1 MPASLR
7 FRNRFRRSRFRIPRP
22 SIRFRPRTRIRA
34 RRFRNPI
41 PCRAARPNR
50 AGRFRGPAPTPFPVI
65 RRPIPVGRSRRN
77 RSPSRLRIPGGPSPG
92 PRPIP
97 ARTYPAATRGPR
109 FRRPVFRPLPAGHP
123 PDMTSDEQTPGT
135 HPQVTAEDLRMLLD
149 AGSPGTRLVLSEGRV
164 RLATDSGEDGL
175 ELIRRPELADR
186 IGDHPDQHE
195 LAEQAELLNTLI
207 RLQGA

>member
-1 MPASLR
+1 M
-7 FRNRFRRSRFRIPRP
+7 
-22 SIRFRPRTRIRA
+22 
-34 RRFRNPI
+34 
-41 PCRAARPNR
+41 
-50 AGRFRGPAPTPFPVI
+50 
-65 RRPIPVGRSRRN
+65 
-77 RSPSRLRIPGGPSPG
+77 
-92 PRPIP
+92 
-97 ARTYPAATRGPR
+97 YPAATRGRR
-109 FRRPVFRPLPAGHP
+109 FHRPVFRPLPAGHP

-186 IGDHPDQHE
+186 IGNHPDQHE